1 MKLGELMVRQG
12 LLTEAQVE
20 QVLAAQ
26 ARRTEPFGSICE
38 RLFGIAPEVVEGA
51 WVEQYEVLTAGMEP
65 DFGAQDHSVLGVVTR
80 RQAWQFRIVPVSWDD
95 GCLVLVT
102 TRDHLARALRFATRS
117 IPFPVYFLL
126 VETAVFAEA
135 LNANYAMPG
144 MDANVDF
151 GTIDRLATS
160 LSDRGSDEAP
170 GGD

>member
-12 LLTEAQVE
+12 LLTEDQVE

-26 ARRTEPFGSICE
+26 ARRTEPFGAICE

-51 WVEQYEVLTAGMEP
+51 WVEQYEVLTADLEP
-65 DFGAQDHSVLGVVTR
+65 DFGAQDPSVLGVVTR
-80 RQAWQFRIVPVSWDD
+80 RQAWQFRIIPVSWDE

-126 VETAVFAEA
+126 VETGVFAEA

-160 LSDRGSDEAP
+160 LSDRGSGNAP
-170 GGD
+170 GRA